1 MELIN
6 FKHGEGFDASAD
18 VRRILHAR
26 VGKNVKIRSGCIL
39 RGAPEYLLLLGDD
52 VYINC
57 DCIIQGGSAQVTIG
71 SRVTLA
77 MGVYIHSDSGPNTSP
92 ALQSV
97 YPITAGPVTIE
108 DDVWIADRAVIMPGV
123 TIGAR
128 SVIAANSLVTK
139 NVPPGT
145 LVGGTPARML
155 KQLVFPTDL

>member
-1 MELIN
+1 
-6 FKHGEGFDASAD
+6 
-18 VRRILHAR
+18 
-26 VGKNVKIRSGCIL
+26 
-39 RGAPEYLLLLGDD
+39 
-52 VYINC
+52 
-57 DCIIQGGSAQVTIG
+57 
-71 SRVTLA
+71 